1 MVVDMLQFMNVITFS
16 EYGRLLSSISIVP
29 NHIILLRAGSS
40 FPFYQCLSPIIIAPI
55 DNMAILQVLSDTG
68 SVDSFYIDKAIE
80 LKAGISFAFLPLDT
94 HCSLYCYAEQPL
106 NIIPNRVVKK
116 APVIYS
122 NIVVKH
128 LCTFYLQEHG
138 PGFFFSGEK
147 HRPYEL
153 AYVNRGTLHTIVN
166 GRTFTLEQNE
176 ALIIP
181 SECWHV
187 QHASTHSGV
196 SFLSSA
202 FLCASPLPE
211 NMLLRVFPAQK
222 VTTELMRT
230 LFHEYQAKDIYQ
242 HEMMIT
248 TFQSLLVH
256 YVRFSEGISDW
267 PPQVPSSFHHEN
279 QILNQAMEYIAEHTR
294 EKVTVPILAKQCNIS
309 SAHLSLLF
317 RRHLRIS
324 PAAYIMQVK
333 LEESRQLIR
342 SGKENIA
349 QIASLLCFSS
359 PQHYSKVFKQKY
371 GYSPK
376 AYAKSLK

>member
-1 MVVDMLQFMNVITFS
+1 MLQFMNVISFS
-16 EYGRLLSSISIVP
+16 EYGRFLPGISIVP
-29 NHIILLRAGSS
+29 DHIVQLRAGAL
-40 FPFYQCLSPIIIAPI
+40 FPFYRCASPVTIAPI
-55 DNMAILQVLSDTG
+55 DNMSILQVLSDTG
-68 SVDSFYIDKAIE
+68 TAVSFYIDKAIE

-106 NIIPNRVVKK
+106 NIVPDRIIKK

-122 NIVVKH
+122 NIIVKH

-153 AYVNRGTLHTIVN
+153 AYVNHGTLHTIVN
-166 GRTFTLEQNE
+166 GHDFILQQNE

-181 SECWHV
+181 SERWHV
-187 QHASTHSGV
+187 QHADTHGGV

-202 FLCASPLPE
+202 FLCAFPLPE
-211 NMLLRVFPAQK
+211 DMLLRVFPAQK
-222 VTTELMRT
+222 TTTELMRT
-230 LFHEYQAKDIYQ
+230 LFHEYQTKDIYQ
-242 HEMMIT
+242 NEMMIT
-248 TFQSLLVH
+248 VFQSLLVH
-256 YVRFSEGISDW
+256 YARFAEGGSDS
-267 PPQVPSSFHHEN
+267 PLQTPSSYHHEN
-279 QILNQAMEYIAEHTR
+279 QILNQAMEYITEHTR
-294 EKVTVPILAKQCNIS
+294 EKITVPLLAKQCSIS
-309 SAHLSLLF
+309 SVHLSLLF
-317 RRHLRIS
+317 RRHLHIS

-333 LEESRQLIR
+333 LEESRQLIL
-342 SGKENIA
+342 SGKGNMA

-371 GYSPK
+371 GYSPR